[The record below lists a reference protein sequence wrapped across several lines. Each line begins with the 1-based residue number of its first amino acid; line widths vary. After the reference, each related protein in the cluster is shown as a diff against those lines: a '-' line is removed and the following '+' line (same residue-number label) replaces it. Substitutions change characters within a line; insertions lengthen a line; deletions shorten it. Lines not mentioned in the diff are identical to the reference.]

1 MSILPVSILLNQPP
15 LDHEGFAAHRELE
28 ARLKSTL
35 RGDVLFDLGSRALY
49 AADASNYRQ
58 MPVGVITPRDAA
70 DVEAA
75 LAACRATGAAVLPRG
90 AGTSL
95 AGQCANVAVV
105 FDYSRYMRELMSI
118 DPEAKLAIVQ
128 PGIVLDRVREAAEVY
143 HLTYAP
149 DPATHSRCTLGGMI
163 GNNSC
168 GVHGLLGGKTVDNV
182 ERMDIMLYDGTRMTV
197 GRTSEEEIRALI
209 SSGGRVGEIY
219 ARLVQLRDR
228 YAGLIREKF
237 PRIPR
242 RVSGYNLDEL
252 LPENGFNLARSIAGS
267 EGTLGIILK
276 VTLEVVPKPKM
287 LVLVVMGFDD
297 IYSAAD
303 QVPWIL
309 EHRPEALE
317 AFDHALVDF
326 AREKKIPAINLLPD
340 GRAFLI
346 AEVGGG
352 DSDEAGDRGNALMER
367 ARRIPGC
374 AALMLTDARERN
386 AVWALRGSGLGAS
399 AFIKGRP
406 RTWPGA
412 EDTAVAPARLGS
424 YLRRL
429 VRLLDRRGLLAASYY
444 GHFGEGCVHC
454 RINFDFMT
462 TRGIANFRA
471 TMFDLADLVAEFG
484 GSLSGE
490 HGDGIARSELLPK
503 IFGADLIDAFGE
515 FKRIFDP
522 DGLMNPGV
530 IVAPEP
536 IDSHLRVSPLASAPP
551 LPTHFDF
558 SAENGL
564 AGAAMKCVGIGKCRK
579 LDGGTMCPSYMATRD
594 ETHSTRGRA
603 HLLFEALTT
612 GAHGFDDPALGDA
625 LDLCLSCKAC
635 KTECPAG
642 VDMAAYKAEF
652 LANHY
657 QMARRP
663 LSSIFFGRIA
673 DIAKAASH
681 TPRLARALSSGA
693 MAHIARRALG
703 IHRERR
709 LPVFAP
715 QSFASFMRGRT
726 PANPDGPEVVLF
738 PDTFT
743 NFFEPAVALAALR
756 LLERAGQRV
765 IVPATPICCGRPMYD
780 QGILDRARR
789 VVGAAAATLAPYAR
803 RGVPIVGLEPSCIL
817 TFRDELPALFPA
829 EPDSAVLARGTM
841 TFGEFV
847 ASQPEMQMPSA
858 LDADVLLHGH
868 CHQKALVGLGNE
880 TALLGRIGNVR
891 LSVPGSGCCGMAGA
905 FGYDERHYEVSR
917 LIGERVLFPAVRARA
932 PGTVVVADGFACR
945 NQIRQFCPDVR
956 PIHLAQL
963 LEL

>member
-1 MSILPVSILLNQPP
+1 MTPSVTRL
-15 LDHEGFAAHRELE
+15 AAELRRTIE
-28 ARLKSTL
+28 
-35 RGDVLFDLGSRALY
+35 GDVRFDRGSLIVY
-49 AADASNYRQ
+49 STDASNYRRV
-58 MPVGVITPRDAA
+58 PIGVVVPRHEG
-70 DVEAA
+70 DVARA
-75 LAACRATGAAVLPRG
+75 IGLARENRIPILARG
-90 AGTSL
+90 GGTSL
-95 AGQCANVAVV
+95 GGQTCNAALVLD
-105 FDYSRYMRELMSI
+105 FSTYMNTVIAI
-118 DPEAKLAIVQ
+118 DPADRIVTVE
-128 PGIVLDRVREAAEVY
+128 PGVIQSGLDRQLEP
-143 HLTYAP
+143 HGLFFAP
-149 DPATHSRCTLGGMI
+149 DPTTSDRCTIGGMI

-168 GVHGLLGGKTVDNV
+168 GAHSAAYGKTADNL
-182 ERMDIMLYDGTRMTV
+182 RALDMILADGTRLSLSAAA
-197 GRTSEEEIRALI
+197 GDDLRAAA
-209 SSGGRVGEIY
+209 SGG
-219 ARLVQLRDR
+219 ARAGTIVEQLDHLRDGR
-228 YAGLIREKF
+228 GELIRNRYPK
-237 PRIPR
+237 IPR
-242 RVSGYNLDEL
+242 RVSGYNLDWL

-709 LPVFAP
+709 LPGFAP
-715 QSFASFMRGRT
+715 RSFASFMRGRT

-780 QGILDRARR
+780 QGMLDRARR